1 MWAHD
6 EDVSTPNARTGLPMY
21 LGPELPRWQ
30 PRTVEDVQRAIDDG
44 TLAERHWLDI
54 KAEVGTT
61 DSTKKGF
68 AKDLA
73 AFANDGGALL
83 IGVREDKPSQTLT
96 VEPVL
101 LDGLPE
107 TVDQIARSR
116 CDPPLYVICHPL
128 VAPAQADGKVRGLL
142 LVEIP
147 PSPSAPHMVDHRYH
161 GRSDTTNHQLTDN
174 DVARLHAVRTARQA
188 TAEQII
194 AAEVAREL
202 VQAVP
207 NNVPGMNHA
216 SPNWQYLSNYGEPR
230 EEGSGFCSYALSGRR
245 FLSDLDG
252 AKEGNLLD
260 VEVQDSGR
268 VTLFC
273 GRASDSAS
281 GNQHVVEAGTIDD
294 LLTRSLVTLA
304 GKLGATTGYGGRWLL
319 AVGISDLSGKLS
331 AAAVGFSL
339 GRDYPPFSADA
350 YVQGTEAGTTE
361 LLEQPGAVTRRL
373 VNRLLR
379 GLGNHQNYL
388 LGHLLADTAA
398 T

>member
-1 MWAHD
+1 M
-6 EDVSTPNARTGLPMY
+6 
-21 LGPELPRWQ
+21 
-30 PRTVEDVQRAIDDG
+30 
-44 TLAERHWLDI
+44 
-54 KAEVGTT
+54 
-61 DSTKKGF
+61 
-68 AKDLA
+68 
-73 AFANDGGALL
+73 
-83 IGVREDKPSQTLT
+83 
-96 VEPVL
+96 
-101 LDGLPE
+101 
-107 TVDQIARSR
+107 
-116 CDPPLYVICHPL
+116 
-128 VAPAQADGKVRGLL
+128 
-142 LVEIP
+142 
-147 PSPSAPHMVDHRYH
+147 
-161 GRSDTTNHQLTDN
+161 
-174 DVARLHAVRTARQA
+174 ARLHAVRTARQA

-194 AAEVAREL
+194 AAEVARDPVPASVRRLSHLHVVAQPFASPPDLLTSLIGTLSLNEL

-207 NNVPGMNHA
+207 NNVPGANHA

-230 EEGSGFCSYALSGRR
+230 AEGSGFCSYALSGRR

-281 GNQHVVEAGTIDD
+281 GNQHVVEAGIVT
-294 LLTRSLVTLA
+294 LTRSLVTLA
-304 GKLGATTGYGGRWLL
+304 GQLGATMGYGGRWLL

-350 YVQGTEAGTTE
+350 YVQGTEAGTIE

-373 VNRLLR
+373 VSRLLR
-379 GLGNHQNYL
+379 GLGNQQNYL